1 MAKQYVGDRVE
12 GLSIAYIGGG
22 SRGWAHTLMIGLALE
37 DQLSGTVRLY
47 DIDMESARVNA
58 VIGNRLT
65 ERPDAKGKW
74 RYEAVQTLGEALAG
88 ADFVVLS
95 ILPGTFEEM
104 RSDVHTPEKYGVYQS
119 VGDTVGPGGAVRAL
133 RTIPIYKGFAEG
145 IRQYCPDAWVINYT
159 NPMTLCTR
167 TLYEV
172 FPQVKAF
179 GCCHEV
185 FGTQEDVVEML
196 RRFRGIEGA
205 RRSDVRTN
213 VLGINHFTWIDRID
227 YRGEDMMPL
236 YREVAEKHAAAGF
249 RKESDTN
256 WMNSYFRCSNR
267 VKFDLLRRYGIV
279 AAAGDRH
286 LAEFM
291 PPWYL
296 KDPETVEKWGFA
308 LTPVDWRIAQRKKQ
322 DLRQAE
328 LAGGREELEL
338 KQTGEEGVL
347 QIKALL
353 GLGELVTN
361 VNIPNAGQME
371 GIPIGAVVETNA
383 LFSRDSVRPVYAGRL
398 PGDVLALVLR
408 HVLNQENLLRAS
420 FAGDRRLAL
429 NAFAGDPL
437 LGGLD
442 ILRIEAL
449 FIEMTRNTRAYLPE
463 WCVAG

>member
-1 MAKQYVGDRVE
+1 
-12 GLSIAYIGGG
+12 
-22 SRGWAHTLMIGLALE
+22 
-37 DQLSGTVRLY
+37 
-47 DIDMESARVNA
+47 
-58 VIGNRLT
+58 
-65 ERPDAKGKW
+65 
-74 RYEAVQTLGEALAG
+74 
-88 ADFVVLS
+88 
-95 ILPGTFEEM
+95 
-104 RSDVHTPEKYGVYQS
+104 VHTPEKYGVYQS

-133 RTIPIYKGFAEG
+133 RTMPIYAGFDES

-196 RRFRGIEGA
+196 RRFRGIEGVD
-205 RRSDVRTN
+205 RGEIHTN
-213 VLGINHFTWIDRID
+213 VMGVNHFTWIDSIS
-227 YRGEDMMPL
+227 YKGEDLMPF

-249 RKESDTN
+249 CREEETN
-256 WMNSYFRCSNR
+256 WMNSYFTSMNM
-267 VKFDLLRRYGIV
+267 VKFDLLRRYGLV

-296 KDPETVEKWGFA
+296 KDPETVAKWKFS
-308 LTPVDWRIAQRKKQ
+308 LTPVDWRIAERKKQ
-322 DLRQAE
+322 DERQTR
-328 LAGGREELEL
+328 LADGRDDLEL

-353 GLGELVTN
+353 GLGDLVTN
-361 VNIPNAGQME
+361 VNIPNVGQIE
-371 GIPIGAVVETNA
+371 GLPQGAVVETNA
-383 LFSRDSVRPVYAGRL
+383 HFSRDSVRPVYAGRL
-398 PGDVLALVLR
+398 PGDVQSLVLR

-420 FAGDRRLAL
+420 FTGDRRLAL
-429 NAFAGDPL
+429 NAFANDPL
-437 LGGLD
+437 LSRLD
-442 ILRIEAL
+442 IAQIEAL
-449 FIEMTRNTRAYLPE
+449 FGEMTRNTKAYLPD